1 MASHTEPSHNS
12 QQSSAGQQTL
22 QAPSNTG
29 TQLSA
34 ISRSILPRI
43 GVFRA
48 RTGGNTGLVSFQTTV
63 HDDLDMVVTS
73 VDPADRS
80 QGFRIYSVLNNPP
93 GHINLAPVAWVGAGT
108 WFECQADPGYSAYAI
123 RDPVQPT
130 SITYGATHAPQESTQ
145 DQLPTPD
152 QSPPPTTNGG

>member
-1 MASHTEPSHNS
+1 MASHTGQSENS
-12 QQSSAGQQTL
+12 QQSSTGQQIS

-34 ISRSILPRI
+34 ISPSNLPQI

-48 RTGGNTGLVSFQTTV
+48 RTGGNTGLISFQTTV
-63 HDDLDMVVTS
+63 HDDLDIVVTR

-80 QGFRIYSVLNNPP
+80 QGFHIYSVLNNPP
-93 GHINLAPVAWVGAGT
+93 GHINLAYVTRVGAGS